1 MNNYKTIFR
10 VHAIQR
16 LFERRVAIKKVLD
29 AIQTGEIVEDYS
41 SETLEPSHLILGFQG
56 KRPFHVV
63 TSENLVMNET
73 TVITVYI
80 PDPNKWKKDS
90 RSRR

>member
-1 MNNYKTIFR
+1 M
-10 VHAIQR
+10 
-16 LFERRVAIKKVLD
+16 KKVLG
-29 AIQTGEIVEDYS
+29 AVKTGEIIEDYS
-41 SETLEPSHLILGFQG
+41 SETPEPSRLILGFHG